1 MTVAEEVAVTQE
13 EEQLVVFELA
23 GESYGLDIGAVNTI
37 IRMQAITHVP
47 RAPEFVEGVI
57 NLRGSIIPVVD
68 LRKRFGLN
76 AYEETKASRIV
87 VVETAGGAFGLIV
100 DAVTETLS
108 LSREV
113 IEPPSS
119 IVSTADSHYLRGVAK
134 LEERLIILL
143 DIERILGA
151 EETDALTEAA
161 PAFSEIEEPVATSPA
176 STPEGAAA
184 TAAAG
189 RPEEGGGSNPSTR
202 TPKRSRTNGKRAKAT
217 AKVAVAAR

>member
-1 MTVAEEVAVTQE
+1 MTWMTMMTQERATSTE

-23 GESYGLDIGAVNTI
+23 GESYGVDIGAVNTI
-37 IRMQAITHVP
+37 IRMQEITHVP
-47 RAPEFVEGVI
+47 RAPAFVEGVI
-57 NLRGSIIPVVD
+57 NLRGSIIPVLD

-119 IVSTADSHYLRGVAK
+119 IVATADSHYLRGVAK

-143 DIERILGA
+143 EIERILRL
-151 EETDALTEAA
+151 EETDALAEAA
-161 PAFSEIEEPVATSPA
+161 PAFSEIEEPVAT
-176 STPEGAAA
+176 
-184 TAAAG
+184 AAAG
-189 RPEEGGGSNPSTR
+189 RPEEGGASNPSTR
-202 TPKRSRTNGKRAKAT
+202 RPKRSRTNGKRAKAT
-217 AKVAVAAR
+217 AKVTAAAG